1 MCRPVFIPKLHFK
14 LPDFQRGKNVNVS
27 NAFLMYVK
35 NHPLPSV
42 EASDTANLIIFLF
55 FNDNSLKKVTI
66 FCKFFF
72 DTNLLM
78 FFTTS
83 KSLCIKF
90 LDRMYQIFGHY
101 PLPPNKKNLCKSF
114 FRTICKDFL
123 IVNIVKIIRMRSR
136 FPRR

>member
-1 MCRPVFIPKLHFK
+1 MPSVFIPKLHFK
-14 LPDFQRGKNVNVS
+14 LPDFQCGKNANVS

-42 EASDTANLIIFLF
+42 EVSDTANLIIFLF

-66 FCKFFF
+66 FCNFFF
-72 DTNLLM
+72 NTNLLM

-83 KSLCIKF
+83 KSICIKF

-101 PLPPNKKNLCKSF
+101 PLPPQKKIFANHPSEQFAK
-114 FRTICKDFL
+114 IFL
-123 IVNIVKIIRMRSR
+123 ITYIVKIIRMRSR
-136 FPRR
+136 FLRR

>member
-35 NHPLPSV
+35 NHPLPVV
-42 EASDTANLIIFLF
+42 EASDTANLIIFLL

-66 FCKFFF
+66 FCNFFF

-90 LDRMYQIFGHY
+90 LDRMYQFFGHY
-101 PLPPNKKNLCKSF
+101 PLPPNKKNLCKSI

-123 IVNIVKIIRMRSR
+123 IANIVKIIRMRSR
-136 FPRR
+136 FQRR